1 MARMVDTKRITTA
14 DELFRMPDDSQRHE
28 LVRGELRT
36 RMPAGWEHGSIGVR
50 LARALGNHVESA
62 NLGETFNADT
72 GFALTSNP
80 DTVRAPDVAFVRRER
95 MEAGGIPRKGFW
107 QGPPDLAAEVVSPSD
122 SVRMV
127 QEKVGEWLAAGTRM
141 VLVLD
146 PDARTVTVHRSRHRV
161 RTLGA
166 DDVIDGEDV
175 VPGWQCRV
183 RTLFPE

>member
-1 MARMVDTKRITTA
+1 MGRMVDTKRITTA
-14 DELFRMPDDSQRHE
+14 DELLRMPDDSQRHE

-107 QGPPDLAAEVVSPSD
+107 QGPPDLAAEVGIL
-122 SVRMV
+122 SVHACPFVMV
-127 QEKVGEWLAAGTRM
+127 HLPLPTTHHPLPTTHPHPRYRDRIG
-141 VLVLD
+141 
-146 PDARTVTVHRSRHRV
+146 P
-161 RTLGA
+161 
-166 DDVIDGEDV
+166 
-175 VPGWQCRV
+175 
-183 RTLFPE
+183 